1 MPQEQH
7 DAVILVLAA
16 VLGLAIA
23 AASACVMLW
32 RDLKEYRR
40 MCMSAWIRLDEKEQ
54 AQKKDRHE
62 RDNLIRRLARAEAAM
77 DGLRSIA
84 TEAAMLAQL
93 DALRA
98 DSCWAPLHD
107 ETTEGVTA

>member
-1 MPQEQH
+1 VTQEQH
-7 DAVILVLAA
+7 EAVILVLAA

-84 TEAAMLAQL
+84 TEAAILAQL

-98 DSCWAPLHD
+98 DSCWGPLLED
-107 ETTEGVTA
+107 TLEGVS